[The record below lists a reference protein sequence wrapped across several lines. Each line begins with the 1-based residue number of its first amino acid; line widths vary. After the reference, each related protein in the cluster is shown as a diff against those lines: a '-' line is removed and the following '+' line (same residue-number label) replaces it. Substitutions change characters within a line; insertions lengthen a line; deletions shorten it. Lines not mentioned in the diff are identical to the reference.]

1 MNITVTGASGF
12 LGRGLIERLL
22 AAGHAVSVLGRK
34 PADALPFHFWEA
46 LGENEPPEESLREA
60 GAVVHLAGEPVAQRW
75 TAEAKRRIRLSRVG
89 GTRRLVEALA
99 RLPKRPSVLVCASA
113 VGYYGAR
120 GDEVLTEASPP
131 GTGFLAE
138 VCAGWEQAAAAAEG
152 LKLRV
157 VRLRMGMVLGRDGGA
172 LARMLPAFKLGLG
185 GRLGDGRQ
193 WMSWIH
199 RDDLAEL
206 IRFAV
211 EQPALAGAV
220 NAVAP
225 APVTNAEFT
234 RELAAA
240 VHRPAWFP
248 APAPA
253 LRALFGEMASVL
265 LDSQRAVPAAAQ
277 AAGFVFRFPSLRGAL
292 AQLLG

>member
-1 MNITVTGASGF
+1 MRITVTGASGF
-12 LGRGLIERLL
+12 IGRRLLERLQ

-34 PADALPFHFWEA
+34 PAGGLPFYFWEA
-46 LGENEPPEESLREA
+46 GGENQPPEESLRGA
-60 GAVVHLAGEPVAQRW
+60 DAVVHLAGEPVAQRW
-75 TAEAKRRIRLSRVG
+75 TEEARRRIRLSRVG
-89 GTRRLVEALA
+89 GTRRMVEALA
-99 RLPKRPSVLVCASA
+99 RLPRRPGVLVCASA

-120 GDEVLTEASPP
+120 GEEVLTEASPP
-131 GTGFLAE
+131 GTGFLSE
-138 VCAGWEQAAAAAEG
+138 VCLGWEQAAAAAESLG
-152 LKLRV
+152 LRV
-157 VRLRMGMVLGRDGGA
+157 VRLRIGMVLGRDGGA
-172 LARMLPAFKLGLG
+172 LARMLPPFKLGLG

-211 EQPALAGAV
+211 EEQALAGAV

-225 APVTNAEFT
+225 VPVTNAEFT
-234 RELAAA
+234 RQLAAA
-240 VHRPAWFP
+240 LHRPAWFP
-248 APAPA
+248 APAAA

-277 AAGFVFRFPSLRGAL
+277 AAGFAFRFPELRGAL
-292 AQLLG
+292 ERLLG